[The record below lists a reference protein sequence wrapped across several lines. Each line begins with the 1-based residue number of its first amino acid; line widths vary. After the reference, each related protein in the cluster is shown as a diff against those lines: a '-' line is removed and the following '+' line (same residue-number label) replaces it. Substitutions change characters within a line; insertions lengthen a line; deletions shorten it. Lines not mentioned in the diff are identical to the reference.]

1 MSYDVNYAKEFI
13 IRDEAEVKWFWMT
26 VEAETES
33 EAIYRVK
40 QKKNPKYII
49 SICSSNS

>member
-1 MSYDVNYAKEFI
+1 MSFDVNYAKEFN
-13 IRDEAEVKWFWMT
+13 IRGEAETKWFWMT

-40 QKKNPKYII
+40 QEKNPKYII
-49 SICSSNS
+49 SICPSNS

>member
-1 MSYDVNYAKEFI
+1 MSFDVNYAKEFI
-13 IRDEAEVKWFWMT
+13 IREEADVKWFWMT

-33 EAIYRVK
+33 EAIYIAK

-49 SICSSNS
+49 SICPSNS